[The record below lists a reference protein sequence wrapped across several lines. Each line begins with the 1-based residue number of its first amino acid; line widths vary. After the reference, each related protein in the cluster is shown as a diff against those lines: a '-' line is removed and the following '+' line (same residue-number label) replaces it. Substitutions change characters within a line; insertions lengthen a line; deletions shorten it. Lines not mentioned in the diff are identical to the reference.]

1 MSRLLLHGCDTQA
14 RNQAGHTPLDL
25 AVPKSSTARLLE
37 EEAGA
42 RSYLQQ
48 QRPCNAGR
56 HIHGCHWVAEVARMS
71 GSAPWS
77 SKDPAVQL
85 GSLLYGELVCLC
97 LAPAAA
103 WSSRALAMHA
113 GSHIHIAC

>member
-42 RSYLQQ
+42 RSYLEQ
-48 QRPCNAGR
+48 QRPCSTGR
-56 HIHGCHWVAEVARMS
+56 LALDWSVLGC
-71 GSAPWS
+71 
-77 SKDPAVQL
+77 
-85 GSLLYGELVCLC
+85 
-97 LAPAAA
+97 
-103 WSSRALAMHA
+103 
-113 GSHIHIAC
+113 

>member
-14 RNQAGHTPLDL
+14 CNQAGHTPLDL

-48 QRPCNAGR
+48 QRPCSAG
-56 HIHGCHWVAEVARMS
+56 S
-71 GSAPWS
+71 QDLPLS
-77 SKDPAVQL
+77 SLEQQRP
-85 GSLLYGELVCLC
+85 CR
-97 LAPAAA
+97 AA
-103 WSSRALAMHA
+103 W
-113 GSHIHIAC
+113 